1 MSKTENYAGRKEA
14 KDYSIGY
21 QKPPEHTR
29 FRKGQSGNS
38 KGRTKKLK
46 SFMTLLVS
54 ALEEQVQVKE
64 GGKSKWISKREA
76 LAKQFANMGAAGD
89 LRAVK
94 LLAEFLQVI
103 DQKRGLDANEDLYK
117 GAEIARQRLTEKLD
131 RMHERI
137 MARVAKEEHD
147 KKAAT

>member
-1 MSKTENYAGRKEA
+1 MSKTRNDANQKEA
-14 KDYSIGY
+14 KDYTVGY
-21 QKPPEHTR
+21 QKPPERTR
-29 FRKGQSGNS
+29 FKKGQSGNP

-46 SFMTLLVS
+46 SFMALLVS
-54 ALEEQVQVKE
+54 ALEEPVQVKE

-76 LAKQFANMGAAGD
+76 LAKQFANMRAAGN

-103 DQKRGLDANEDLYK
+103 DQRRGLDTDEDLYK

-137 MARVAKEEHD
+137 MARIAREEHD